1 MHKST
6 EQSYKPAN
14 PNFEKDARM
23 SFANQG
29 IMQHLGATMRTIAP
43 GYCVID
49 LPFSELLTQQDGFFH
64 AGATSTIA
72 DSAGGYAAYSLMPPG
87 SRVLTVEFKIN
98 LVAPANGEQLVA
110 EASVIKAGRTLSVA
124 SIDVHSLSGNKST
137 LCAVVQQTTIC
148 VPDANS

>member
-1 MHKST
+1 MHKLP
-6 EQSYKPAN
+6 EQPYKPAN
-14 PNFEKDARM
+14 SNFERDAM
-23 SFANQG
+23 NSFANQG

-49 LPFSELLTQQDGFFH
+49 LPFSERLTQQDGFFH

-72 DSAGGYAAYSLMPPG
+72 DSAGGYAAFSLMPAG

-98 LVAPANGEQLVA
+98 LVAPAKGEQLIA
-110 EASVIKAGRTLSVA
+110 EASVIKAGRTLSVS
-124 SIDVHSLSGNKST
+124 SINVHSVSGDKST

-148 VPDANS
+148 VPDASA